1 MKKTILLFI
10 AFASLTACKEKVKP
24 EDISKINGYWEIES
38 VNLPDG
44 KEKNYKIN
52 ETIDYFEIKKD
63 SGFRKKVMPQFD
75 GKYLVNDESEK
86 IKVVYQGDKVFL
98 NYTTSYSEWKEE
110 VLEVSDVNLV
120 LKNEAEI
127 EYEYKRPTPFSIK

>member
-1 MKKTILLFI
+1 MKKTILILLSYFLFI
-10 AFASLTACKEKVKP
+10 ACKEKIKP
-24 EDISKINGYWEIES
+24 ENVSKINGYWEIES

-44 KEKNYKIN
+44 NEKNYKIS
-52 ETIDYFEIKKD
+52 ETIDYFEVRND

-75 GKYLVNDESEK
+75 GKYLVNEESEK
-86 IKVVYQGDKVFL
+86 VRVLYEKDKVYL
-98 NYTTSYSEWKEE
+98 HYRTAYSEWKEE
-110 VLEVSDVNLV
+110 ILEVSDEKLV